1 MYLMNRKRLLLL
13 SAGLSACLSSFAQ
26 IEIDFSEEVGE
37 IKLMNAVNNGP
48 VVEKKVQKSGN
59 FRAYSDAGFPYARL
73 HDAPIRRD
81 WAHTVDVSCVFPDFS
96 ADEEDPRSYD
106 FTLTDKLLKEI
117 QASGTKVFYR
127 LGQSIEHWP
136 KKYDVMPPA
145 DFRKW
150 ARICEHIVLHYNYG
164 WADGFNMGIE
174 YWEIWNEPDLGHRAG
189 RHLRNDSPTWNGS
202 DTDFFRFYE
211 TAYRHLKK
219 CFPELKFG
227 GPALCEDNEWAER
240 FLEYM
245 SSKRVGL
252 DFFSYHLYAG
262 TAGAFQKKNALMKEL
277 LDRYGYGDVE
287 MILDEWNYLSNW
299 TDEFVYTLET
309 VQSHKGAAFTAAVM
323 SVCQD
328 GPADMLM
335 YYDARPGTGFNGL
348 FAFST
353 SKPLPAYYAMYS
365 WKKLLALGTQ
375 VRSTAGGLED
385 IYVTAAKGEDG
396 RNAALIT
403 YYTDDR
409 DPVAPVRVTVDFRG
423 CRIREAVGHI
433 TDKNHLHTEVPVHI
447 IDGKAELFLEV
458 NSYIFI
464 ETR

>member
-1 MYLMNRKRLLLL
+1 MNRKRLFLLY
-13 SAGLSACLSSFAQ
+13 AGLSVCLSSFAQ
-26 IEIDFSEEVGE
+26 IEIDYGKEIGE

-48 VVEKKVQKSGN
+48 EVEKKSQKRGN

-73 HDAPIRRD
+73 HDAPIR
-81 WAHTVDVSCVFPDFS
+81 WSWGHTVDISCIFPDFS
-96 ADEEDPRSYD
+96 ADVDNPKSYD
-106 FTLTDKLLKEI
+106 FALTDKLLKEI

-136 KKYDVMPPA
+136 KKYGAIPPS
-145 DFRKW
+145 DYRKW
-150 ARICEHIVLHYNYG
+150 ARICEHIVRHYNYG
-164 WADGFNMGIE
+164 WADGFHMGIE

-202 DTDFFRFYE
+202 DIDFFRFYE
-211 TAYRHLKK
+211 TACRHLKK
-219 CFPELKFG
+219 CFPGLKFG

-245 SSKRVGL
+245 SSKGVGL

-262 TAGAFQKKNALMKEL
+262 TIDAFQKKNALMKEL

-309 VQSHKGAAFTAAVM
+309 VQSHKGAAFSAAVM
-323 SVCQD
+323 SACQD

-348 FAFST
+348 FDFTTAS
-353 SKPLPAYYAMYS
+353 PLPAYYAMYS

-385 IYVTAAKGEDG
+385 VYVTAAKGKDG
-396 RNAALIT
+396 KMAALIT
-403 YYTDDR
+403 CYTDDR
-409 DPVAPVRVTVDFRG
+409 DPVAPVRVTVDFMG
-423 CRIREAVGHI
+423 CQIREAVGHV
-433 TDKNHLHTEVPVHI
+433 TDRNHLHTEVPVYI

-464 ETR
+464 EIR